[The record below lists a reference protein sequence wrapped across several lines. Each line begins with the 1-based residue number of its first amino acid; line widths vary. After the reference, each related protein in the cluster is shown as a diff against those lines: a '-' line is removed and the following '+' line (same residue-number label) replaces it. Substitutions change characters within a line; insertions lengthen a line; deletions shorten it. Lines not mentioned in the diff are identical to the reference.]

1 MFVCEFDMRK
11 LIVNVFF
18 HLCANCIGFS
28 ELEENAA
35 GSVLAAQQSR
45 RRVGGVFGE

>member
-1 MFVCEFDMRK
+1 MFK
-11 LIVNVFF
+11 
-18 HLCANCIGFS
+18 

-45 RRVGGVFGE
+45 GREFGAFPAEWDGTGQDIPKELNATSKFSNF